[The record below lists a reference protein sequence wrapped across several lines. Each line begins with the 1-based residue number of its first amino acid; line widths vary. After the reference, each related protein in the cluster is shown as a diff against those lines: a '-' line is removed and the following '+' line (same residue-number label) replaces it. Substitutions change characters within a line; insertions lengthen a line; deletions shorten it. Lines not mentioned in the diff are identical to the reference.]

1 MTPRAPDVRT
11 NDSAVVNPCFSLPKP
26 SPSLYPYLQQQEF
39 GLKSHKSGRTYLA
52 IILAPI
58 PELTLGAPGFID
70 FKLLWVGPMRG
81 LLLKIGLGTALLENT
96 TGLAD

>member
-1 MTPRAPDVRT
+1 MTPRAPDVLT

-39 GLKSHKSGRTYLA
+39 KSHKSGRTYLA

-70 FKLLWVGPMRG
+70 FKLLCVGPMRG